1 MTLHPGQE
9 VGTYRVIQ
17 KIGEGGFGAVYT
29 AEDSAIGRQVV
40 LKVLTMDTTADRVML
55 QRFQREV
62 EMIARLEHPH
72 ILPVYEY
79 GQVEGD
85 PYIAMR
91 FMRGGS
97 LADALRRKGLSQEQL
112 LGVLEQ
118 VAEALDF
125 AHDRDVIHR
134 DLKPANVLLDESSN
148 AYLADFGL
156 AKTME
161 GSRDLTA
168 TGGILGT
175 PAYMSPEQVR
185 GEKLDRRSDIYSFA
199 ILTYETFAGENPF
212 LVAAPLDYILKHMTE
227 PPRPITA
234 LVPELPQEVD
244 SVFAQALAKEPE
256 KRPARATEFVA
267 NLRSALRGEGV
278 ATPAPTPAPA
288 TAPVPSRTIGHAATE
303 LAEPEQARGTRPW
316 VLIGV
321 AVLALAGIAAA
332 AAILLGVLA
341 GPDLSTYPV
350 GDSPRALLAVGDS
363 VWVANFFDSTL
374 ARLTAAGC
382 EASPDPCG
390 QAVATYSVS
399 DLPVALAYDGSS
411 LWIAAALG
419 QSLTQLDPSS
429 GEELG
434 RHPLPNVPS
443 SLIYADGYM
452 WTANELAGSVT
463 KIDLEGEVIG
473 DYSVGSAPRALLWDG
488 ESLWIASEQ
497 DNVLS
502 QLETGSGEVLA
513 SYTLDGSPAALAF
526 DGEYLWV
533 ALSDRGEVLKL
544 DRSDGATLERLPAG
558 ANPVAL
564 LLEGGTLW
572 VADASGKAAIGIDLE
587 ALEERQTISVD
598 DSPYALAWVSCG
610 AGCGELWIANEA
622 ADSVSRVRNP

>member
-1 MTLHPGQE
+1 MTLHPGQK
-9 VGTYRVIQ
+9 VGIYRVVQ

-29 AEDSAIGRQVV
+29 AEDTAIGRQVV
-40 LKVLTMDTTADRVML
+40 LKVLTTDAAGDEMML
-55 QRFQREV
+55 KRFQREV

-97 LADALRRKGLSQEQL
+97 LDDALRRKGLPQEL
-112 LGVLEQ
+112 LLDVLEQ

-134 DLKPANVLLDESSN
+134 DLKPANVLLDESGN

-161 GSRDLTA
+161 GTRDLTA
-168 TGGILGT
+168 TGGLFGT

-199 ILTYETFAGENPF
+199 ILTYEAFAGENPF
-212 LVAAPLDYILKHMTE
+212 QVGAPMDYILKHMTE
-227 PPRPITA
+227 PPRPITT
-234 LVPELPQEVD
+234 LVPGLPKEVD
-244 SVFAQALAKEPE
+244 SVFAQALAKDPE
-256 KRPARATEFVA
+256 RRLARATEFVA
-267 NLRSALRGEGV
+267 NLRSALKGERV
-278 ATPAPTPAPA
+278 ATPAHAPA
-288 TAPVPSRTIGHAATE
+288 IAAVPSRTLGAAPTE
-303 LAEPEQARGTRPW
+303 IAEPERARRTRPW
-316 VLIGV
+316 VLIGA
-321 AVLALAGIAAA
+321 AVLALAGIAVAA
-332 AAILLGVLA
+332 VLLGGLA
-341 GPDLSTYPV
+341 KPEQSSYPV

-382 EASPDPCG
+382 DASPDPCG

-411 LWIAAALG
+411 LWVASALG
-419 QSLTQLDPSS
+419 QTLTQMDPSD
-429 GEELG
+429 GQELG
-434 RHPLPNVPS
+434 RHALPNVPS
-443 SLIYADGYM
+443 SLIYADGHL

-463 KIDLEGEVIG
+463 KIDHEGEVIG
-473 DYSVGSAPRALLWDG
+473 DYSVGSAPRALIWDG
-488 ESLWIASEQ
+488 ENLWIASEQ
-497 DNVLS
+497 DSVLS
-502 QLETGSGEVLA
+502 QIETGSGEVLA

-533 ALSDRGEVLKL
+533 ALSDRGEVLKV
-544 DRSDGATLERLPAG
+544 DRSDGATLERFPAG

-564 LLEGGTLW
+564 ILEGGTLW
-572 VADASGKAAIGIDLE
+572 VADASGRAVIGLDVE
-587 ALEERQTISVD
+587 ASKERQMISVED
-598 DSPYALAWVSCG
+598 IPFALAWISCG
-610 AGCGELWIANEA
+610 ADCGDLWIANEA
-622 ADSVSRVRNP
+622 SDTVSRIRNP